1 MFPAYCAINKP
12 YFSSKWTKIDIQ
24 CSEYHFIDRLMNNQI
39 KILSCIAFVVLFTSC
54 GTTSR
59 LTMGITE
66 PAIVHLPSDV
76 KRVGIINR
84 SLPSKGNKTLD
95 KIDKI
100 LSAEGLNLD
109 KKGAES
115 AISSLSSELSVIKNF
130 EEIKI
135 IEDVE
140 EVKKGLAVLP
150 ATLSW
155 DLVERLCEENQVDV
169 IFSLAFYDTDTK
181 ADYKISTM
189 KLPNSLGVDVD
200 VPAQEVTLAT
210 NVVNG
215 WRIYDPQ
222 IKEVVDERLFNKN
235 MTFRGKGINPMKAIE
250 AVAGRNETVQEYS
263 RNVGIAY
270 AKRLIPRT
278 RRISRDY
285 FVRGTDNF
293 KIAQRRA
300 QAGEINGNLEK
311 AIHFA
316 SKSYTEYRTN
326 IALDYVN
333 VLKYRVRQ
341 NRVLDQQLAR

>member
-1 MFPAYCAINKP
+1 
-12 YFSSKWTKIDIQ
+12 
-24 CSEYHFIDRLMNNQI
+24 MNIQI
-39 KILSCIAFVVLFTSC
+39 KTLTFLSLAVLITSC
-54 GTTSR
+54 GSTNR
-59 LTMGITE
+59 LTMGVTE
-66 PAIVHLPSDV
+66 PAIVHLPADV

-84 SLPSKGNKTLD
+84 SLPSKGNNALD

-109 KKGAES
+109 KKGAEA

-135 IEDVE
+135 LVDVE

-155 DLVERLCEENQVDV
+155 DIVERLCEENNVDV
-169 IFSLAFYDTDTK
+169 IFSLEFYDTDTK
-181 ADYKISTM
+181 ADYKVITM

-200 VPAQEVTLAT
+200 IPAQEVTLAT

-222 IKEVVDERLFNKN
+222 IKQVVDERIFNKN
-235 MTFRGKGINPMKAIE
+235 MTFHGKGINPMKAIE

-278 RRISRDY
+278 RRIARDY

-300 QAGEINGNLEK
+300 QAGDWEGAAELWKMEINNPKEKIAGRAYYNMAISSEINGDLDK
-311 AIHFA
+311 AIRFA
-316 SKSYTEYRTN
+316 SRSYTDYRTN
-326 IALDYVN
+326 IALEYVN
-333 VLKYRVRQ
+333 ILKYRMRQ
-341 NRVLDQQLAR
+341 NEVLDQQLAR

>member
-1 MFPAYCAINKP
+1 MK
-12 YFSSKWTKIDIQ
+12 
-24 CSEYHFIDRLMNNQI
+24 NQI
-39 KILSCIAFVVLFTSC
+39 KILAYLALVVLFTSC
-54 GTTSR
+54 GATNR
-59 LTMGITE
+59 LTMGVTE

-84 SLPSKGNKTLD
+84 SLPSKGNKALD
-95 KIDKI
+95 KIDKV

-109 KKGAES
+109 EKGAEA

-135 IEDVE
+135 IKDVE

-155 DLVERLCEENQVDV
+155 DLIERLCEENQVDV

-181 ADYKISTM
+181 ADYKIITM
-189 KLPNSLGVDVD
+189 KLPNSLGIDVD

-222 IKEVVDERLFNKN
+222 IKEVVDERLYNKN
-235 MTFRGKGINPMKAIE
+235 MVHRGKGINPMKAVE

-278 RRISRDY
+278 RRIARDY

-300 QAGEINGNLEK
+300 QAGDWDGAAELWERELTNPDEKIAGRAHYNMAISNEIKGDLDE
-311 AIHFA
+311 AIQFA
-316 SKSYTEYRTN
+316 SKSYTDYRTN